1 MSKKEEYSSM
11 HMEIVE
17 DMIVESLDKAALSME
32 QMLRIRVKPIINAF
46 GIGPIRRMK
55 EFDELGRFKVNL
67 MKVAFR
73 GEINGSLYFVIN
85 NHEMELI
92 NQVCLP
98 ESVNSTRTSQ
108 TKMMKHDFMSE
119 IENLIAN
126 QSIAALSEFLGVQV
140 IGEVPIIRNMRG
152 DLVNDYLDNE
162 NEQINTQFYLKSTL
176 KGMVVNISPHFIW
189 LIDENFMRISKLN
202 IVT

>member
-1 MSKKEEYSSM
+1 VSKDEFSSI

-17 DMIVESLDKAALSME
+17 DMILESLDKAATSME
-32 QMLRIRVKPIINAF
+32 QMLKIRVKPKITGF
-46 GIGPIRRMK
+46 GLGPIRSMP
-55 EFDELGRFKVNL
+55 EFDDLGRFKVNL

-73 GEINGSLYFVIN
+73 GEINGALYFVIN
-85 NHEMELI
+85 NHEMDLI
-92 NQVCLP
+92 NRVNLP
-98 ESVNSTRTSQ
+98 ESVVSTRNTQ
-108 TKMMKHDFMSE
+108 TKLMKHDFMSE

-140 IGEVPIIRNMRG
+140 IPEVPIIRNMRG
-152 DLVNDYLDNE
+152 DLVNDYLENE
-162 NEQINTQFYLKSTL
+162 NEQIDTQFYVKSVLT
-176 KGMVVNISPHFIW
+176 GVVVNISPYFLW

>member
-1 MSKKEEYSSM
+1 VSKEEFSPL

-17 DMIVESLDKAALSME
+17 DMIIESLDKAAVSME
-32 QMLRIRVKPIINAF
+32 QMLKIRVKPKITGF
-46 GIGPIRRMK
+46 GLGPIRRIP
-55 EFDELGRFKVNL
+55 EFDDLGRFKVNL

-73 GEINGSLYFVIN
+73 GEINGALYFVIN
-85 NHEMELI
+85 NHEMDLI
-92 NQVCLP
+92 NRVNLP
-98 ESVNSTRTSQ
+98 ESVVTTRSSQ

-140 IGEVPIIRNMRG
+140 IPEVPIIRNMRG

-162 NEQINTQFYLKSTL
+162 NEQIATEFYVKSTL
-176 KGMVVNISPHFIW
+176 QGVVVNISPHFLW
-189 LIDENFMRISKLN
+189 LIDENFMRISRLN

>member
-1 MSKKEEYSSM
+1 
-11 HMEIVE
+11 MEIVE
-17 DMIVESLDKAALSME
+17 DMILESLDKAATSME
-32 QMLRIRVKPIINAF
+32 QMLKIRVKPKITGF
-46 GIGPIRRMK
+46 GLGPIRHIP
-55 EFDELGRFKVNL
+55 EFDDLGRFKVNL

-73 GEINGSLYFVIN
+73 GEINGALYFVIN
-85 NHEMELI
+85 NHEMDLI
-92 NQVCLP
+92 NRVNLP
-98 ESVNSTRTSQ
+98 ESVVSTRNTQ

-140 IGEVPIIRNMRG
+140 IPEVPIIRNMRG
-152 DLVNDYLDNE
+152 DLVNGYLENE
-162 NEQINTQFYLKSTL
+162 NDQINTQFYVKSVLT
-176 KGMVVNISPHFIW
+176 GVVVNISPYFLW